1 MKHFFL
7 LFIFTLVFISCSN
20 DDDTNSNQITYK
32 LFLEAKAA
40 PQGINNFTQIKYK
53 DASGVEMVINNRET
67 TFEISFEIE
76 KDFNIFFTVD
86 GVNNASA
93 FPGTNVSYKV
103 VKFIDNVDN
112 GIVCLSNQITE
123 FGSVGNWTFSASFNV
138 VFDGST
144 CN

>member
-7 LFIFTLVFISCSN
+7 LFISTLMFISCSN
-20 DDDTNSNQITYK
+20 DDDKNSNQITYK

-40 PQGINNFTQIKYK
+40 PQGVNNFTQIKYK
-53 DASGVEMVINNRET
+53 DALGVERVINNRET
-67 TFEISFEIE
+67 TFETSFEIE

-86 GVNNASA
+86 GVNNAST

-103 VKFIDNVDN
+103 VKFINNVEN

-123 FGSVGNWTFSASFNV
+123 FGSAGNWTFSSSFNV
-138 VFDGST
+138 VFDGNT